1 MNQYIS
7 ILKRSMDILFSI
19 IGLLLSLPLWP
30 LIVLAIKLES
40 SGPVLF
46 FQERVGLCGRRIRMI
61 KFRTMFIDAEKE
73 TGPVW
78 ATENDR
84 RVTMVGAFLR
94 RTRLDEIPQL
104 VNVLKGDMSMV
115 GPRPERSFFVDKFAT
130 QIPFYEERIMDV
142 KPGIT
147 GLAQIYSGYDTS
159 IDSVKE
165 KLIYDHG
172 YGASLTRLGSFLR
185 TDLSIL
191 LATIIVVFTGKGAK

>member
-1 MNQYIS
+1 
-7 ILKRSMDILFSI
+7 MDILFSI

-40 SGPVLF
+40 RGPVLF
-46 FQERVGLCGRRIRMI
+46 FQERVGLCDKKIRMI

-84 RVTMVGAFLR
+84 RVTRVGVFLR

-147 GLAQIYSGYDTS
+147 GLAQINSGYDTS

-172 YGASLTRLGSFLR
+172 YGASLTSLRSFLR

>member
-1 MNQYIS
+1 MNQYVS

-40 SGPVLF
+40 RGPVLF
-46 FQERVGLCGRRIRMI
+46 FQERVGLCDKKIRMI

-84 RVTMVGAFLR
+84 RVTRVGVFLR

-147 GLAQIYSGYDTS
+147 GLAQINSGYDTS

-172 YGASLTRLGSFLR
+172 YGASLTSLRSFLR